1 MNKTI
6 KINYLIL
13 FVILFF
19 IITCNIYYYDDVFR
33 SYWGYYGWSEDGRPF
48 ADLFYKSFIF
58 FRSESI
64 PDIYPLPLVLTSVL
78 LVISLTKAL
87 QNILSKDGVIVNI
100 TFAIFMLNPFLLSNM
115 LFRYDGAFMILSIA
129 LSAIPFIFTKSRTF
143 AISSLLCLTI
153 SLGLY
158 QASINVYIGL
168 ASVVVAM
175 EALKGEKFTS
185 IASRVLLSVTCVVS
199 SYIIYSK
206 LILESLSLNNNFSKY
221 TQIVELN
228 KVGVINVYENIINA
242 VRKIDVALHSGIGVP
257 LYIFL
262 SIIAISSVFFAI
274 KRKKFQLLFFIAI
287 SIFGC
292 FFSSFGVSV
301 FGKSPV
307 FVSRIF
313 IGFGVFIMALPLI
326 GSVILNWRI
335 NYLLS
340 LFIAIPML
348 SIFFATIN
356 ASREEF
362 KFQNNL
368 SLQMINDINNSKAK
382 YLDFIVIDGYAKN
395 SSVASINKK
404 IFPVISDIL
413 PPIFTNRYDG
423 GVFTLMRNG
432 LKDVVSAE
440 PSAAD
445 KAVSISDNGNLIS
458 DNNIYSIHA
467 TKDIIVIKLK

>member
-1 MNKTI
+1 
-6 KINYLIL
+6 
-13 FVILFF
+13 
-19 IITCNIYYYDDVFR
+19 
-33 SYWGYYGWSEDGRPF
+33 
-48 ADLFYKSFIF
+48 
-58 FRSESI
+58 
-64 PDIYPLPLVLTSVL
+64 
-78 LVISLTKAL
+78 
-87 QNILSKDGVIVNI
+87 
-100 TFAIFMLNPFLLSNM
+100 
-115 LFRYDGAFMILSIA
+115 
-129 LSAIPFIFTKSRTF
+129 
-143 AISSLLCLTI
+143 
-153 SLGLY
+153 
-158 QASINVYIGL
+158 
-168 ASVVVAM
+168 
-175 EALKGEKFTS
+175 
-185 IASRVLLSVTCVVS
+185 
-199 SYIIYSK
+199 
-206 LILESLSLNNNFSKY
+206 
-221 TQIVELN
+221 
-228 KVGVINVYENIINA
+228 
-242 VRKIDVALHSGIGVP
+242 
-257 LYIFL
+257 
-262 SIIAISSVFFAI
+262 
-274 KRKKFQLLFFIAI
+274 
-287 SIFGC
+287 
-292 FFSSFGVSV
+292 
-301 FGKSPV
+301 
-307 FVSRIF
+307 
-313 IGFGVFIMALPLI
+313 MALPLI

-382 YLDFIVIDGYAKN
+382 YLDFIVIDDYAKN